1 MAQEGAARTL
11 SLNPARPIRDRPLF
25 PLSGQRYVPTHA
37 LPIDR
42 EGTILHSSY
51 QGDSTMAAT
60 ALTTVV
66 STKGQV
72 ILPKAIREQRHW
84 PAGTR
89 LTVEETPEGVVLK
102 PAPLFPETSVA
113 ALFGSL
119 AYKGS
124 AKSIAEM
131 DEAVAAEARRRARG

>member
-1 MAQEGAARTL
+1 
-11 SLNPARPIRDRPLF
+11 
-25 PLSGQRYVPTHA
+25 
-37 LPIDR
+37 
-42 EGTILHSSY
+42 
-51 QGDSTMAAT
+51 MAAA

-89 LTVEETPEGVVLK
+89 LTIENTPEGVVLK
-102 PAPLFPETSVA
+102 PMSLFPETSVA

-119 AYKGS
+119 AYKGP
-124 AKSIAEM
+124 AKSIVGM
-131 DEAVAAEARRRARG
+131 DEAVAAEARLRARC